1 MEEDI
6 RALWE
11 LGMATSSSGKKES
24 QFESESQSWE
34 SVWSLICGWQIEKAQ
49 EKEKRWNVELLRQK
63 KQISWEGQDNIS
75 VQYWQGRVVGYC
87 CPDFFAGWSCHVL
100 LCDDNLY
107 TSYGTHPTSWQETE
121 QVWFYTGY
129 VTLLYCFLL
138 AVPNRAQ
145 NSPF

>member
-75 VQYWQGRVVGYC
+75 IQYWQGRVVGYC
-87 CPDFFAGWSCHVL
+87 CPDFLQGGVAVFFYVMTICTPVMVL
-100 LCDDNLY
+100 I
-107 TSYGTHPTSWQETE
+107 
-121 QVWFYTGY
+121 
-129 VTLLYCFLL
+129 LL
-138 AVPNRAQ
+138 AGKRQSKCGSTQVM
-145 NSPF
+145 